1 MAITLEELLIQIAR
15 DGIAAQCAVK
25 QQSAEFFRSL
35 FRETDD
41 GDYEPSTFAIQ
52 LIAEKVYLPTINMM
66 SQDQFA
72 MKELDL
78 EFETDANLTIKD
90 DQILVDVTM
99 KRGLLKRNANL
110 KVRMKLKSEESTE
123 GIEQI
128 RAHLADRFADELT
141 KAKREREETVASGQ

>member
-1 MAITLEELLIQIAR
+1 MTEITSRPL
-15 DGIAAQCAVK
+15 
-25 QQSAEFFRSL
+25 
-35 FRETDD
+35 
-41 GDYEPSTFAIQ
+41 FAIQ

-78 EFETDANLTIKD
+78 EFETDANLTTKD
-90 DQILVDVTM
+90 NQILVDVTL
-99 KRGLLKRNANL
+99 KRGLLKRNASL
-110 KVRMKLKSEESTE
+110 KVRMKLESEESTE

-141 KAKREREETVASGQ
+141 KAKRERQQDSGQ